1 MKSILVAV
9 KSLLFYI
16 VTNVHLSS
24 VLIHTMQAMAAVDL
38 VLIDRSEIQVYTHKL
53 DKCKTAG
60 TQLKNTIKHRNCFKY

>member
-1 MKSILVAV
+1 MKSIFVAV

-38 VLIDRSEIQVYTHKL
+38 VLIDRSEIQVYTYKL
-53 DKCKTAG
+53 D
-60 TQLKNTIKHRNCFKY
+60 